1 MMRTWFIILASILLL
16 VAACSAEPEPEPT
29 SVPPTEAPTQ
39 PPATVAPTQPPPPT
53 EAPADTTFES
63 PPELAN
69 PASVFCA
76 DQGYELEIRDEA
88 AVQVGSCIFPDG
100 TECEE
105 WAFFNGDCAPGGSSR
120 DTTFES
126 PIGMPNPASVFCTE
140 QGYELEIR
148 DEAAGQAGYCIFP
161 DGSECEEWAYF
172 RGECK
177 PGSQ

>member
-1 MMRTWFIILASILLL
+1 MLVSVLLL
-16 VAACSAEPEPEPT
+16 VAACGAEPAPEPT

-39 PPATVAPTQPPPPT
+39 PLATEVPTQPPPPTQPAPT
-53 EAPADTTFES
+53 EAPADTTFDS
-63 PPELAN
+63 PPDIAN

-76 DQGYELEIRDEA
+76 DQGYELEIREEA
-88 AVQVGSCIFPDG
+88 AGQVGYCLFPDG

-105 WAFFNGDCAPGGSSR
+105 WAFFNGDCAPGSGSR

-126 PIGMPNPASVFCTE
+126 PIGLPNPASVFCTD

-148 DEAAGQAGYCIFP
+148 DEAAGQVGYCIFP

-172 RGECK
+172 RGECE